1 MIVGTA
7 TERPMKLAIA
17 FLDGEV
23 VNAGDASLH
32 QAMLIELPILV
43 AVTAE
48 PIAAIVVQCPE
59 LLDQPVVELT
69 TPLALEKG
77 FDLLATLEELGA
89 VSPAALDRVGEY
101 HAGGIARVPRILRQ
115 PYLLRGGL
123 GRKWRQRR

>member
-7 TERPMKLAIA
+7 TERPMKLPIA

-48 PIAAIVVQCPE
+48 PIAAIVVP
-59 LLDQPVVELT
+59 
-69 TPLALEKG
+69 
-77 FDLLATLEELGA
+77 F
-89 VSPAALDRVGEY
+89 VGKAHRE
-101 HAGGIARVPRILRQ
+101 RLS
-115 PYLLRGGL
+115 
-123 GRKWRQRR
+123 